1 MARWN
6 GSPPSGYALRAARTA
21 GGNHDGCST
30 QRAPVL
36 TGTSVRILIGLVLGL
51 VIGALLAGTATGAA
65 VAQVAQPIGKLWLD
79 SLTMTVV
86 PLVFALLVTGVMGA
100 AEQAS
105 GGRVATRAMIGF
117 ALFLVAASVVGALVT
132 MLVLEVSP
140 LPRAAAALATTGG
153 NGPAVP
159 QAADWLNNIVPVNP
173 IRSAADTAMVPLV
186 VFAMLF
192 GLGTSGIDAEPK
204 AALER
209 VFRGIAQTM
218 LRIVHWVLWIA
229 PLGVLA
235 LALGVG
241 IRMGGS
247 AAGVLAHYVMVV
259 VIACLSATVL
269 AYAAATLFGRLGP
282 LAFARAALPSQVI
295 AVSTQSSLASLPA
308 MVDAAAPMRVDPA
321 AAGIVLP
328 LAVSLFRAASAAAN
342 VAVAIYLAH
351 VHGVPLGPS
360 ALAAGVL
367 VAAAVSV
374 GAVGLPAQVSFFA
387 IIAPVCL
394 AMGVPVV
401 LLPLLLAIET
411 LPDIFR
417 TLGNVT
423 ADLAITRIV
432 GRVSASE
439 PARQA

>member
-1 MARWN
+1 M
-6 GSPPSGYALRAARTA
+6 
-21 GGNHDGCST
+21 
-30 QRAPVL
+30 L

-51 VIGALLAGTATGAA
+51 AIGALLAGTAAGAS
-65 VAQVAQPIGKLWLD
+65 VAAVAQPIGKLWLD

-105 GGRVATRAMIGF
+105 GGRVAARAMIWF
-117 ALFLVAASVVGALVT
+117 AVLLLAASALGGVVT
-132 MLVLEVSP
+132 TLVLDISP
-140 LPRAAAALATTGG
+140 LPRAAAALAANGSSG
-153 NGPAVP
+153 GPAVP

-173 IRSAADTAMVPLV
+173 IKSAADTAMVPLV

-192 GLGTSGIDAEPK
+192 GLGASGIDAEPK

-229 PLGVLA
+229 PVGVFA

-259 VIACLSATVL
+259 VIACLSATAL

-351 VHGVPLGPS
+351 VHGVALGPAS
-360 ALAAGVL
+360 LGAGIL

-411 LPDIFR
+411 VPDIFR

-423 ADLAITRIV
+423 ADLAVTRIV
-432 GRVSASE
+432 GAGE
-439 PARQA
+439 KTGPQP